1 MAILWKREHELVCPF
16 RFSFCDYDCALA
28 LGTGGD
34 GEGTHRVSL
43 SDIFA
48 SLWLGCYHRAGYMVN
63 VASGRG
69 GVGGGKRGGST
80 RFVNLKFYRPMNE
93 QCGAFG

>member
-1 MAILWKREHELVCPF
+1 VS
-16 RFSFCDYDCALA
+16 FSFSLCNDDCAPA
-28 LGTGGD
+28 LGAWED

-48 SLWLGCYHRAGYMVN
+48 SLWLGCYHQAGCVVN

-80 RFVNLKFYRPMNE
+80 RFVNLKFCRPMNE